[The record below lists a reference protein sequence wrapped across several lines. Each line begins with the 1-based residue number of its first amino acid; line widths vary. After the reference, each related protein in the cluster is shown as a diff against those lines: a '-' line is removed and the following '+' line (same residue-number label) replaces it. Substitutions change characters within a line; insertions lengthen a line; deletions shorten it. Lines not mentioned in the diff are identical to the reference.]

1 MFFGYLF
8 RRVQVNKD
16 VLKLNGT
23 HQILE
28 YTDIVKMLGG
38 IVHTTSIKEN
48 TEALLVARKETG
60 LKLIVDT
67 FTYMVMFRCQII
79 AKSHNSWTDNIPL
92 EKVEHFK

>member
-16 VLKLNGT
+16 VLNLNST

-48 TEALLVARKETG
+48 PEALLVARKE
-60 LKLIVDT
+60 
-67 FTYMVMFRCQII
+67 
-79 AKSHNSWTDNIPL
+79 NWTKINC
-92 EKVEHFK
+92 